1 VAKPVTY
8 SSGKEPSKWAIV
20 LVALLL
26 ILLPS
31 LFCGIILYTSSTGQ
45 QQTGAGIEFKKRDG
59 GGGGGGGG
67 GGP

>member
-1 VAKPVTY
+1 MAKSVAY

-31 LFCGIILYTSSTGQ
+31 IFCGIVLYTSSTGGSQ
-45 QQTGAGIEFKKRDG
+45 MTGPGIELKKRQE
-59 GGGGGGGG
+59 GGGGGG